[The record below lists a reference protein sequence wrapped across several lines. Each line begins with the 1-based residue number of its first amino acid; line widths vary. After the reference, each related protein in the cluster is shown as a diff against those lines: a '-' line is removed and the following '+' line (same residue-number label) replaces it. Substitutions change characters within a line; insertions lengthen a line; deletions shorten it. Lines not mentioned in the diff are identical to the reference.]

1 MNQSAEQSKAFCR
14 IRESKRQRQN
24 CCRIE
29 RILHSTHT
37 SEFYINQRQNCFKIE
52 RADDEKKYTHL
63 SLLCIW
69 SISKKK
75 ELTENPKL
83 ESHDLNLNSST
94 EQLN

>member
-52 RADDEKKYTHL
+52 RADDEKKIYT
-63 SLLCIW
+63 
-69 SISKKK
+69 SITVVYMEYIQEKRADRKS
-75 ELTENPKL
+75 EIGKL
-83 ESHDLNLNSST
+83 
-94 EQLN
+94 

>member
-52 RADDEKKYTHL
+52 RADDEKKIYT
-63 SLLCIW
+63 
-69 SISKKK
+69 SITVVYMEYIQEKRADRKSEIGK
-75 ELTENPKL
+75 P
-83 ESHDLNLNSST
+83 
-94 EQLN
+94 